1 MTEPRDYDDIPGT
14 YAFDKD
20 RCREGYELN
29 RFCTSLLKAENRAAF
44 LADQAGYLDNYGL
57 TPEQRQAVLQQDW
70 LRMIQLGGNI
80 YYVAKLGATHKL
92 TFEAIASKM
101 AGMSAEKY
109 RQTMVNGGRS
119 IDGKRSKSE
128 WDPQRN
134 G

>member
-44 LADQAGYLDNYGL
+44 LADEAGYLGNYGL
-57 TPEQRQAVLQQDW
+57 TPEQRRAVLEKDW

-80 YYVAKLGATHKL
+80 YYISKLGATHKL
-92 TFEAIASKM
+92 TFEDMASKM
-101 AGMSAEKY
+101 AGMSAEDY
-109 RQTMVNGGRS
+109 RQTMVSGGRS

-128 WDPQRN
+128 WDPQSH